1 MKVLYLTQSSSLDFF
16 YNLHNNSSSFTNAA
30 YVVTDFDYYKSFVKK
45 HPKFEKDNQNIFK
58 EWTLDPSKEIL
69 DKDFLNDIESKYFN
83 SSILKAAKIDRR
95 LVGGLK
101 STYIQ
106 NDKNIFTDKE
116 LMQNI
121 QLSFKEISEFIDNYK
136 PDLIIGFICVT
147 LIEYLTFHIAK
158 KKNIQY
164 FNLRPSRI
172 KNRFF
177 VVKDIFDPAND
188 IVKDFALN
196 VTDLQSNKEAKN
208 IIEELKKDFSYEGV
222 IATNKKNDNFRQHLK
237 YSDISSY
244 FMKKKHPI
252 LKIWKYVINIFRYN
266 YLKTIYA
273 WKLKRIYQ
281 TYSSFHYFKKL
292 KKNVH
297 TNYVLFPLHKE
308 PEVQLLLHGYNYTN
322 QIDVIKNIAQNLP
335 HDVTMLVKEHP
346 MAVGYRPTRFYK
358 EINSIPNVTVLG
370 PMEDLSRILKD
381 AKMLI
386 TISGTSAFEAILK
399 KIPVIHFG
407 DLPFEILSDTMIKK
421 LNNFNDISHSYNM
434 LLRNYNYD
442 ESEVIRYIETCVRN
456 SVPLDFY
463 SLFLKKAQLD
473 ISKKS
478 IESEQQKQFSILEK
492 YIVSKLD

>member
-16 YNLHNNSSSFTNAA
+16 YDLHNNSSSFTNSA
-30 YVVTDFDYYKSFVKK
+30 YVVTDSDYYKSFVKK

-58 EWTLDPSKEIL
+58 EWTLDSSKEIL

-106 NDKNIFTDKE
+106 NDKNVFTDEE

-222 IATNKKNDNFRQHLK
+222 IATKKKDNFRQHLK
-237 YSDISSY
+237 YSSIKSY

-252 LKIWKYVINIFRYN
+252 LKIPEYVIKIFRN
-266 YLKTIYA
+266 KYLTTIYA
-273 WKLKRIYQ
+273 WRLKRIYQ

-297 TNYVLFPLHKE
+297 TNYVLFPLHVE
-308 PEVQLLLHGYNYTN
+308 PEVQLLLHGHNYTN
-322 QIDVIKNIAQNLP
+322 QIDVIENIAQNLP
-335 HDVTMLVKEHP
+335 NGVTMLVKEHP

-358 EINSIPNVTVLG
+358 EINSIPNVTVLS

-386 TISGTSAFEAILK
+386 TISGTSAFEAILN

-421 LNNFNDISHSYNM
+421 LDSFSDISHSYNT
-434 LLRNYNYD
+434 LLTNYNYD
-442 ESEVIRYIETCVRN
+442 ESEVIRYIETCIRN

-463 SLFLKKAQLD
+463 SLFLRKSQLN

-478 IESEQQKQFSILEK
+478 IESEQQKQFYSLEK
-492 YIVSKLD
+492 YIVSKLA